1 MNAAHD
7 RSIAEELL
15 PRLDLN
21 LVVAFDA
28 LVRERS
34 VTRAAARLGVTQSAV
49 SHALRRLRELLGDP
63 LMVRSGNGMA
73 LTPRAE
79 GLVVP
84 LRSGLL
90 TLGRALSQPAVFDP
104 GTARRTFTLASLDL
118 FDLLV
123 LPQLL
128 RRVRL
133 EAPGV
138 DLNVAQAADR
148 TLSER
153 LETGEVDLAI
163 TVQMH
168 SADEAIS
175 ATGPGLVQTT
185 LFRDGLVCLLRSGHP
200 ALAPRNRRASRATA
214 GLTLD
219 TYVALSHVLVSPR
232 GHGPGLVDEVLAERG
247 LKRRIALRVPHFYSA
262 LALVGESDLVLTAPA
277 PLAGLASPTRVVA
290 LPPPLP
296 LPEHSVQLVWHER
309 FGHEPGHRWLR
320 ERAVDAARAAQA
332 RKR

>member
-1 MNAAHD
+1 MNGAHD
-7 RSIAEELL
+7 ASAAEELL

-79 GLVVP
+79 GLAVP

-90 TLGRALSQPAVFDP
+90 TLGRALSQPAIFEP
-104 GTARRTFTLASLDL
+104 RTARRTFTLASLDL

-123 LPQLL
+123 LPSLL
-128 RRVRL
+128 RRVRH

-138 DLNVAQAADR
+138 DLSVVQAADR
-148 TLSER
+148 MLSER
-153 LETGEVDLAI
+153 LETGEVDLAV

-168 SADEAIS
+168 SADEAIA
-175 ATGPGLVQTT
+175 ATGSGLVQTT
-185 LFRDGLVCLLRSGHP
+185 LFRDGLVCLLRAGHP
-200 ALAPRNRRASRATA
+200 ALQRGSSRRATGR
-214 GLTLD
+214 LRLQ
-219 TYVALSHVLVSPR
+219 TYLELAHVLVSPR
-232 GHGPGLVDEVLAERG
+232 GHGPGLVDEVLAQRG

-262 LALVGESDLVLTAPA
+262 LAIVGESDLVLTAPA
-277 PLAGLASPTRVVA
+277 PLARLGSPTKVVA
-290 LPPPLP
+290 LPVPVP

-320 ERAVDAARAAQA
+320 ERTVEAARKAG
-332 RKR
+332 